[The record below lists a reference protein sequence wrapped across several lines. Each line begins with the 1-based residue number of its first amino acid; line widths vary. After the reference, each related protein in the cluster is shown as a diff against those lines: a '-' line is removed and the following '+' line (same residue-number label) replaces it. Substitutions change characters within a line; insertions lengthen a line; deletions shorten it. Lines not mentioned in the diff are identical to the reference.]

1 VAVIGTDPTAAHFVP
16 RVQSMVGRLSVFQ
29 RTRPWVIPHFDRP
42 VPGAERLVY
51 RLLAQAQDVQRNL
64 FFAFYEACGPA
75 SGGGRS

>member
-16 RVQSMVGRLSVFQ
+16 RVQPMVGRLSVFQ